1 MDCPHCKDPM
11 IILELNE
18 VEIDYCHDC
27 SGIWLD
33 AGELELLLE
42 NSEEREKMLSSFEV
56 VAKTDE
62 QKYKCPRCRKKMEK
76 VNVGDKNH
84 ILIDRCKYGHGLW
97 FDKGELP
104 KIIEKGSRE
113 KENKVIN
120 LLKKM
125 FGEE

>member
-1 MDCPHCKDPM
+1 MNCPHCKEPM

-42 NSEEREKMLSSFEV
+42 NSEEKEKMMSSFKLAE
-56 VAKTDE
+56 KTGE
-62 QKYKCPRCRKKMEK
+62 KKYKCPRCRKKMEK
-76 VNVGDKNH
+76 VNVGDEKQ

-104 KIIEKGSRE
+104 AIIEMGARDE
-113 KENKVIN
+113 DNKVIR
-120 LLKKM
+120 LLKEM
-125 FGEE
+125 FWE